1 MKSTILKTV
10 GKKVKRALGSK
21 TRAKATARKAK
32 KAAFSEVKKNPGT
45 YGLIT
50 GIVAGGI
57 AGKAGKK
64 RAVKRATEKTKS
76 RSIALNTTANISK
89 TLTDMGVKPT
99 YKNFKKYVNSPTFR
113 KKFNKRAESNRK
125 AIRNFEPK
133 GMVIKFN

>member
-21 TRAKATARKAK
+21 
-32 KAAFSEVKKNPGT
+32 
-45 YGLIT
+45 
-50 GIVAGGI
+50 
-57 AGKAGKK
+57 
-64 RAVKRATEKTKS
+64 
-76 RSIALNTTANISK
+76 SIALNTTANISK